1 MSVPRTLLR
10 VRVSADMLEGVGI
23 TLEGLGYGL
32 RVSMGLQGLGLP
44 RDIAEGPRGSR
55 VASLRCAERER
66 ERALLGIDIIHNGGS
81 RCS

>member
-23 TLEGLGYGL
+23 TLLEGLGYGL
-32 RVSMGLQGLGLP
+32 RVSVGLQGLGLP

-66 ERALLGIDIIHNGGS
+66 ESFIRN
-81 RCS
+81 